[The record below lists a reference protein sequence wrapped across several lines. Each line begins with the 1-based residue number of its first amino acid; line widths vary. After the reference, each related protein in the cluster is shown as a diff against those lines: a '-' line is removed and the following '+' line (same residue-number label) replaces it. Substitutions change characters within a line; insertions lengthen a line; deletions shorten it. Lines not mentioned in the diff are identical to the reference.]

1 VKVGFAPEASYAL
14 NRLNITNQIAGSSAG
29 FATAT
34 HLREKIIFKAAA
46 AKSGLLPDLTGMGAR
61 DAVFLLENLGFKVQL
76 QGRGAVVQQLPVPGT
91 RMKKGSQVII
101 QLG

>member
-1 VKVGFAPEASYAL
+1 
-14 NRLNITNQIAGSSAG
+14 
-29 FATAT
+29 
-34 HLREKIIFKAAA
+34 
-46 AKSGLLPDLTGMGAR
+46 MGAR
-61 DAVFLLENLGFKVQL
+61 DAVYLLENLGFKVQL